1 MPTCQVEGCTR
12 AVRRESER
20 VPDGLLRGKL
30 DGPVALCTGHYTSIC
45 RHFHLGETSK
55 HQYCTRQHLHAGMK
69 VPQRCLKFLHKLR
82 LPDGV
87 ELRGLFAEDL
97 ETDGDASDDDSA
109 EDLLVDKEDLGGE
122 DTHDDM
128 KEWLDYLASLFRAE
142 ANLCRPSLPVRR
154 V

>member
-1 MPTCQVEGCTR
+1 MATCQVEGCKR
-12 AVRRESER
+12 AVRRR

-69 VPQRCLKFLHKLR
+69 VPQRCLEFLHKLR
-82 LPDGV
+82 LPNRV

-97 ETDGDASDDDSA
+97 ETDGDALDDPSA

-122 DTHDDM
+122 DTHDDT
-128 KEWLDYLASLFRAE
+128 KEWLDYLAPLFRAE

>member
-1 MPTCQVEGCTR
+1 M
-12 AVRRESER
+12 
-20 VPDGLLRGKL
+20 LRGKL

-109 EDLLVDKEDLGGE
+109 DDDHVEGGSDASMSFDVEGWRVD
-122 DTHDDM
+122 
-128 KEWLDYLASLFRAE
+128 
-142 ANLCRPSLPVRR
+142 V
-154 V
+154 